1 MRLQSSGGYKK
12 VLMSRSLIVI
22 ILISVFA
29 LIWGGYSAAVE
40 VHNNAVTMCPTA
52 PMTIGGESITGKIET
67 TDCVSLKY
75 GIDWN
80 SDLYTFSGSA
90 EDQVL
95 ILVNTSEFNTNIV
108 LYDPTGLKVQ
118 SESTRIPRGSGY
130 YTLEATGTYTV
141 EVTSYNAGSTG
152 MYTLKSAKP
161 GICSTTPMT
170 IGAVQ
175 H

>member
-1 MRLQSSGGYKK
+1 VRLQSLGGYEK
-12 VLMSRSLIVI
+12 VLMSRSLTVM
-22 ILISVFA
+22 LITVFV
-29 LIWGGYSAAVE
+29 LIGGDFSTAVE
-40 VHNNAVTMCPTA
+40 VHNNAVTMCQTA
-52 PMTIGGESITGKIET
+52 PMTIGGEPITGKIET

-75 GIDWN
+75 GIGWN

-130 YTLEATGTYTV
+130 YTLAATGTYMV

-161 GICSTTPMT
+161 AICSTMPMT

-175 H
+175 Y

>member
-12 VLMSRSLIVI
+12 VLMLRSLIVI
-22 ILISVFA
+22 LISVFV
-29 LIWGGYSAAVE
+29 LIWGGFSAAVE
-40 VHNNAVTMCPTA
+40 VHNNAVTMCQTA
-52 PMTIGGESITGKIET
+52 PMTIGGEPITGKIET

-75 GIDWN
+75 GIGWN
-80 SDLYTFSGSA
+80 SDLYSFTGTVGDHVS
-90 EDQVL
+90 

-108 LYDPTGLKVQ
+108 LYDPKGLKVQ
-118 SESTRIPRGSGY
+118 NESTRIPRGSGY

-141 EVTSYNAGSTG
+141 EVTSYTAGSTG